1 MKRKQ
6 GRVTERSPPVRE
18 GKKGKEENSFHGNVC
33 AYLTGRLMTPLSPS
47 AAPPARVYILE
58 RKVLT
63 NIVKKRTFAFT
74 GLGKSGE
81 EQARTDDAEHAFLDA
96 CRVDVGSGLMTS
108 QSEHSN
114 SANLERISS

>member
-1 MKRKQ
+1 MQ
-6 GRVTERSPPVRE
+6 LIPGAPVRNMTRANAMMGWE
-18 GKKGKEENSFHGNVC
+18 KRNELFRGNVC
-33 AYLTGRLMTPLSPS
+33 AYLTGWLMTLFPS
-47 AAPPARVYILE
+47 AATPARVYIFEL
-58 RKVLT
+58 KVLT

-81 EQARTDDAEHAFLDA
+81 EQARTDDAEHAFPDA

-114 SANLERISS
+114 SADLERISS

>member
-1 MKRKQ
+1 MGEEKQ
-6 GRVTERSPPVRE
+6 TLLR
-18 GKKGKEENSFHGNVC
+18 GNVY
-33 AYLTGRLMTPLSPS
+33 AYLTGRLMTPLPISSDPG
-47 AAPPARVYILE
+47 ARVYFE

-63 NIVKKRTFAFT
+63 NIVKKRTFAFI

-81 EQARTDDAEHAFLDA
+81 EQARTDDAEHAFPDA

-114 SANLERISS
+114 SADAERISS

>member
-1 MKRKQ
+1 MGEEKQ
-6 GRVTERSPPVRE
+6 TLLR
-18 GKKGKEENSFHGNVC
+18 GNVC

-47 AAPPARVYILE
+47 AATGARVLFE

-81 EQARTDDAEHAFLDA
+81 EQARTDDTEHAFPIPA
-96 CRVDVGSGLMTS
+96 ESMSGAVLTS

-114 SANLERISS
+114 SADAERISS

>member
-1 MKRKQ
+1 MGEEKQ
-6 GRVTERSPPVRE
+6 TLLR
-18 GKKGKEENSFHGNVC
+18 GNVC
-33 AYLTGRLMTPLSPS
+33 AYLTGRLMTPLPPP
-47 AAPPARVYILE
+47 AATPARVYIFE

-63 NIVKKRTFAFT
+63 NIVKKRTFAFI

-81 EQARTDDAEHAFLDA
+81 DQARTDDAEHAFPDA

-114 SANLERISS
+114 SADAERISS

>member
-1 MKRKQ
+1 
-6 GRVTERSPPVRE
+6 VHI
-18 GKKGKEENSFHGNVC
+18 F
-33 AYLTGRLMTPLSPS
+33 
-47 AAPPARVYILE
+47 E

-81 EQARTDDAEHAFLDA
+81 EQARTDDAEHAFPDA

-114 SANLERISS
+114 SADAERISS